1 MANKPAEA
9 VEAEVYEAD
18 AKVDEANE
26 AIVANEIKD
35 AKAAVEA
42 NKADEVE
49 TDWVDDTDAT
59 NKVIDATTNCGVA
72 KVVELDELAAAEGHD
87 LAKGHDSAK
96 GQFVVVGRDVAKGQI
111 ADKEAV

>member
-42 NKADEVE
+42 NMADEFE
-49 TDWVDDTDAT
+49 TDRVDEA
-59 NKVIDATTNCGVA
+59 
-72 KVVELDELAAAEGHD
+72 D
-87 LAKGHDSAK
+87 LAD
-96 GQFVVVGRDVAKGQI
+96 
-111 ADKEAV
+111 E